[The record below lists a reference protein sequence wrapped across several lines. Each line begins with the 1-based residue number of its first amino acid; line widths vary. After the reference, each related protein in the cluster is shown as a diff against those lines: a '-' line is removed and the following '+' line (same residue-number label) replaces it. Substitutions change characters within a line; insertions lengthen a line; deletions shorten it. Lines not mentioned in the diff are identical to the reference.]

1 MVHFLKLKYRIS
13 FSGLRLL
20 RQLPYQFQCLTGI
33 TQFEKLGT
41 FLSSWRIWA
50 VKSDA
55 QTAIK
60 RAEYHAMPPVL
71 GEEWL
76 FLLSPR
82 TGYFSGNRL
91 CNADSVFAVHETG
104 PDHQQFACH
113 GAIEE
118 TSVSNIRFDG
128 VALMGTSCGP
138 GSGRGVKQGQVLP
151 CSFGKVGRQLNQHH

>member
-60 RAEYHAMPPVL
+60 RAEYHAMPPFWVKS
-71 GEEWL
+71 G
-76 FLLSPR
+76 
-82 TGYFSGNRL
+82 FSCCL
-91 CNADSVFAVHETG
+91 HG
-104 PDHQQFACH
+104 PDTFPVTDSAMPIAYSPFMKLDQ
-113 GAIEE
+113 IIN
-118 TSVSNIRFDG
+118 S
-128 VALMGTSCGP
+128 
-138 GSGRGVKQGQVLP
+138 LP
-151 CSFGKVGRQLNQHH
+151 VMVR